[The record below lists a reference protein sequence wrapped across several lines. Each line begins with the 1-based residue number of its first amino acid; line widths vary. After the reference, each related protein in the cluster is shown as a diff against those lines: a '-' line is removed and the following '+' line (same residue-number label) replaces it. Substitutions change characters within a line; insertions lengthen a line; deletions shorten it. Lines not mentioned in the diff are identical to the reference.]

1 VATAATSVREKH
13 NAARIRNRNGK
24 ITVERDA
31 CSRHP
36 NRSFD
41 NPVGAHVTSLALVAG
56 ESYVSWGRMM
66 THPTGSLAISAEDRR
81 LRSDLLGFDLTSVD
95 SLSAVSDIAGPGV
108 VQLRR
113 ISN

>member
-1 VATAATSVREKH
+1 
-13 NAARIRNRNGK
+13 
-24 ITVERDA
+24 
-31 CSRHP
+31 
-36 NRSFD
+36 
-41 NPVGAHVTSLALVAG
+41 
-56 ESYVSWGRMM
+56 M